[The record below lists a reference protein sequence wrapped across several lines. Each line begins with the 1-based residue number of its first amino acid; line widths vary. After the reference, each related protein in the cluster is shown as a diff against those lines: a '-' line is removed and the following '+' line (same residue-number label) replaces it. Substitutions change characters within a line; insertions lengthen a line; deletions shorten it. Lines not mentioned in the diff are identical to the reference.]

1 MIYKF
6 IDKNGSEIAV
16 NSLSSLQALVDSETV
31 KEDTKVKAGLR
42 GKWTTASKISE
53 LIFTQEIE
61 EEIEE
66 TSAPRGD
73 IKSFITKEK
82 NNEETSEKKLEEDT
96 IQPWQTKSDP
106 ATAEEVLDN
115 DEEINDSVEEKK
127 SDTDIEDEVDD
138 VEQEIKSD
146 TDIEDEVDDVEQE
159 IKSESDDEVEHEEK
173 SEYELEEEKRDKTYD
188 DENVIG
194 LTFGESVSTCLKK
207 YFNFKDRASRS
218 EYWYFQLLLFPIFI
232 WSQFPSDDNQIL
244 VIQLVLTFGLII
256 PGISSGVRRFH
267 DKDKSGWFI
276 LISIIPIIGT
286 IIIMIMLSDK
296 GTEGPNRFGKYPLKL
311 KKNLI

>member
-66 TSAPRGD
+66 TSAPKGD

-127 SDTDIEDEVDD
+127 SDP
-138 VEQEIKSD
+138 
-146 TDIEDEVDDVEQE
+146 DIEDEVDDVEQE

-194 LTFGESVSTCLKK
+194 LTLVNSIGTCLKK
-207 YFNFKDRASRS
+207 YFNFRDRASRS
-218 EYWYFQLLLFPIFI
+218 EYWYFQLIFTLVSIPLFIYEDSFNDKELIYSGISAIVVLLLF
-232 WSQFPSDDNQIL
+232 
-244 VIQLVLTFGLII
+244 I
-256 PGISSGVRRFH
+256 PAISVSVRRLH
-267 DKDKSGWFI
+267 DIDKSGWFV
-276 LISIIPIIGT
+276 LISAIPFIGWIILA
-286 IIIMIMLSDK
+286 IMLIGK
-296 GTEGPNRFGKYPLKL
+296 GTSGKNRFGEYPLKL
-311 KKNLI
+311 KS